1 LTNADGSGEQEP
13 MADALAYLT
22 KKPMPD
28 ADGSSQYPSLQETPD
43 LAESALNLHSNY
55 MFAPLPKKLLP
66 NY

>member
-1 LTNADGSGEQEP
+1 
-13 MADALAYLT
+13 MADASAYLT